1 MNEHSPL
8 ILAIDEGTSN
18 AKAVLVNEQG
28 QVVARGS
35 RPLSISH
42 PQAGYSE
49 QDPLLI
55 WQATLEAIADCM
67 TGLQRP
73 ISALAITQSARVG
86 CGVGAGQ
93 RGTVVACISWQC

>member
-1 MNEHSPL
+1 MSSNQTMNENSPL

-42 PQAGYSE
+42 PQVGYSE

-73 ISALAITQSARVG
+73 ISALAISN
-86 CGVGAGQ
+86 Q
-93 RGTVVACISWQC
+93 RESVVA

>member
-1 MNEHSPL
+1 MSSIQNMNEHSPL

-18 AKAVLVNEQG
+18 AKAVLVNQLG

-35 RPLSISH
+35 RPLRISH

-55 WQATLEAIADCM
+55 WQATLEAIAE
-67 TGLQRP
+67 P
-73 ISALAITQSARVG
+73 
-86 CGVGAGQ
+86 GQ
-93 RGTVVACISWQC
+93 RGTRVAVHQLAVPPFVAAVQ